1 MKKQKLSKELKELAT
16 LNDVAKIVL
25 VTCNEDITEVKTEKN
40 NLLDDIAIAELN
52 KAELDNAF
60 NKLNKE
66 YKNFKLLTERKRNSK
81 SQRETNPTT
90 NGTSRTTR
98 SH

>member
-1 MKKQKLSKELKELAT
+1 MP
-16 LNDVAKIVL
+16 
-25 VTCNEDITEVKTEKN
+25 
-40 NLLDDIAIAELN
+40 
-52 KAELDNAF
+52 F

-98 SH
+98 YNRLI